1 VSVRASSYRLA
12 PALVAAVFL
21 ATAGPL
27 YAHAVFSTKGPFFGG
42 LKHFG
47 LSIEDVLAA
56 IAVGIIAA
64 QHAVGVT
71 GKSILA
77 LAAGWYGCGAIG
89 LNYGPSSS
97 GADWI
102 PAITVLVLGVLGAIG
117 GQYRTA
123 VPIGIAAATG
133 SVHGFLNGMAMQPES
148 SRLRSRPASGHRD
161 GREFCGD
168 LPLGPTRFVQVRVGQ
183 DRCPRALQLDRRH
196 RTSSAR
202 MGAASTQMTKAM
214 RTENLRTLGYRMR
227 KFGRKGRIEAV
238 AFWILVAAWICAN
251 NPQAAAV
258 ATMSWVKEAHRR
270 SSHESLNLTVA
281 QLLGG
286 QSKAPAPTVEPAKT
300 ERAGKPPAVVHFTL
314 KKLELA
320 SESTSSG
327 LAPSR
332 PVLPASQ
339 TKSLRAES
347 RTYPPLLEPPRGELG

>member
-1 VSVRASSYRLA
+1 MRASSYRLA
-12 PALVAAVFL
+12 PALVAAIFL

-123 VPIGIAAATG
+123 VPVGIAAATG
-133 SVHGFLNGMAMQPES
+133 SVHGLLNGMAMQPEN
-148 SRLRSRPASGHRD
+148 
-161 GREFCGD
+161 
-168 LPLGPTRFVQVRVGQ
+168 LG
-183 DRCPRALQLDRRH
+183 
-196 RTSSAR
+196 
-202 MGAASTQMTKAM
+202 
-214 RTENLRTLGYRMR
+214 
-227 KFGRKGRIEAV
+227 FG
-238 AFWILVAAWICAN
+238 LV
-251 NPQAAAV
+251 
-258 ATMSWVKEAHRR
+258 
-270 SSHESLNLTVA
+270 
-281 QLLGG
+281 QLLGIVT
-286 QSKAPAPTVEPAKT
+286 A
-300 ERAGKPPAVVHFTL
+300 
-314 KKLELA
+314 A
-320 SESTSSG
+320 SFVATYPSALLDLFKYAWVRIAARVLSSWIAATG
-327 LAPSR
+327 LLLLGW
-332 PVLPASQ
+332 V
-339 TKSLRAES
+339 LRA
-347 RTYPPLLEPPRGELG
+347 RK